1 MTGLPKLSI
10 AAKLYAIFGMLATV
24 TAALAGV
31 TAINAG
37 RHAALTAEFQIV
49 LSRDLTAFTRSNAT
63 TVKGVADGLGT
74 VATRIRAQVD
84 AFFQKLR
91 AA

>member
-1 MTGLPKLSI
+1 VTEQGAATQEI
-10 AAKLYAIFGMLATV
+10 ARSAEVASRRTV
-24 TAALAGV
+24 DTANEVARVGEA
-31 TAINAG
+31 
-37 RHAALTAEFQIV
+37 
-49 LSRDLTAFTRSNAT
+49 TAFTRSNAT

-74 VATRIRAQVD
+74 VASRIRAQVD